1 MAKRMIP
8 EHKPKEEYE
17 QQPIKRDFWC
27 TLTRD
32 MSEVVIPDGITEI
45 PPGAFLGYYQLS
57 SVHIPDSVTAIERG
71 AFMDCKMLEEI
82 HIPDSVK
89 MIGSDWGQY
98 LDCGAFS
105 GCSSL
110 KEITIPEGVE
120 VINRGTFSGCTNL
133 ESVTL
138 PDSLTYIGT
147 RAFMQCEHLT
157 SIRIP
162 EGVTSIGTRAFM
174 RCEHLT
180 SIHIPEGVTSIG
192 ADAFAGCSRLTA
204 VSIPDSVKYIG
215 EGAFADTPWF
225 DNDSHDWLIFG
236 SVLLRYQGTEQ
247 EVVIP
252 DTITSISAQAF
263 KGCTALTS
271 ITIPDSVTAIG
282 MGAFLGCRKLRSIT
296 IPDSVTDFEGYFTF
310 KGCSGLT
317 SVTIRNIT
325 LNKAALTHF
334 RKQGGNDRL
343 SEAIVLIANHYREY
357 VFAVQPEVLA
367 DVLWTVFDLYPDDE
381 ETLACI
387 RANFS
392 RIFPFLLGTDNT
404 GLLQKVLD
412 HGDFIKRRNIDKYI
426 THTIDKKHPRMQHML
441 ETYKAEHLGKRK
453 KRK

>member
-1 MAKRMIP
+1 MAKRIIP

-120 VINRGTFSGCTNL
+120 VINRGTFSDCTNL

-138 PDSLTYIGT
+138 PDSLTYIGV
-147 RAFMQCEHLT
+147 RAFMRCEHLT

-162 EGVTSIGTRAFM
+162 EGVTSIGAY
-174 RCEHLT
+174 
-180 SIHIPEGVTSIG
+180 
-192 ADAFAGCSRLTA
+192 AFAGCSRLTA

-263 KGCTALTS
+263 AGCKTLTS

-282 MGAFLGCRKLRSIT
+282 MGAFRGCRKLRSIT
-296 IPDSVTDFEGYFTF
+296 IPDSVTDFGYSDFAGYFTF

-334 RKQGGNDRL
+334 RKQGGYDRL

-404 GLLQKVLD
+404 GLLQKVLN